1 MRKVIVLGL
10 ILFCLISSVICIA
23 QGSEVQCDPPPPG
36 PAPDNPD
43 DNYSFYIDGN
53 QSANISFDFERSP
66 YVGIFKKGN
75 VIAMDNLLGKI
86 GIGCFYVETDFNP
99 GKIVD
104 EANVLII
111 STGGLMGIEKSE
123 YLKALLEQFA
133 AQGGTIICLGQQNSD
148 AYGVLPVPQGES
160 LNAYGWS
167 QDSSCLR
174 NSAYFESTHPA
185 LSSSTNE
192 LIDVGVDGYFS
203 VYPSNSTILLKRKI
217 NLEPALLYYPYGN
230 GTVILTSM
238 FTDWAYA
245 HSQATTSEIK
255 IIRDLITFAKNPRMP
270 IPMFDLE
277 QNPTPAIN
285 LNAQVENNTEFTA
298 SKAILKV
305 YTPDRTTLLH
315 QLDAP
320 VNLNPGE
327 TTQAV
332 VNFTL
337 PELQTKDYGICQVD
351 YELYNPENEIIQLP
365 TESDSGRF
373 SIYKIITPV
382 TIKDAVYMW
391 VTVKD
396 EEVYYG
402 QDVECTIH
410 FKNTTSETKTLDIN
424 DPFFAIGHGAS
435 TGPSFPSFNV
445 TLPPDGEYA
454 HIASFT
460 TTGFSSPYVKWSLTF
475 RVQYRDANGVLKQAG
490 PGKVIFVLGAV
501 TDSALKLNGS
511 QNTNQFL
518 NPGGPINYDIAS
530 QYLSN
535 PIPGI
540 STIKLSLEKGTTQG
554 NTLPQNSEY
563 TEIKTLFQTTHDFMA
578 NGNFHYSGAYTPQ
591 PIHTA
596 GWYRL
601 KLEVIAPNGVKEAN
615 RYQYLSY
622 KKSNFNVDPGTLQTA
637 GSPLKYLIPGAS
649 YTIPIKIKNPHYVYG
664 SFQTYDVQNGCFELL
679 LESPSGQEVYK
690 KSVTDINIP
699 NNTEQTLS
707 ETFVFHPIEKGK
719 YILKYRYWDESKEEP
734 LTYFPLQSF
743 LDGSQISIRADK
755 SVYNYGDTANITVD
769 ITGAGAYH
777 LDFKCPET
785 GISEERD
792 IQVPEG
798 TYRITEQFQA
808 PIGLSPSY
816 YVEVTARDSAA
827 RETIKYFT
835 LSTNPLTL
843 DYQGSFGSIQ
853 AQAGNNL
860 AFNANIK
867 ILSGA
872 GQPLNGQLIISSSQ
886 LNYQDV
892 KNVTLQPLVDNPFTN
907 SIPITADT
915 PVGEYPFN
923 VLLTIDNVEY
933 LSKYHSITLPAAKL
947 EFTEPAAAYNA
958 GDTINLSIT
967 NAGGKS
973 GTFDIQAL
981 LKDPFNKTVLQKQET
996 KNLAPGVNDTFQLT
1010 VPTTCK
1016 TESYRLI
1023 LQTTETLTNVKS
1035 EKLFVVSV
1043 TGLTAS
1049 LNSYTLKGNYFDNET
1064 ITGKSEIT
1072 SAGALENGTLKARVI
1087 RTAASSGGIEE
1098 ETRGEFIPYNL
1109 MERAYQNG
1117 SKLYLATDKGLLE
1130 YDKTTKNI
1138 THLHDLDYNISKIF
1152 FHPNGELWLG
1162 TSGGGVLRRDTG
1174 GNWSQYTPDQGFPSY
1189 WVYDIIAA
1197 NYSGLLSTWIASD
1210 NGVSVFNANTGAWKT
1225 FTTTNGLPSNSVY
1238 GLAVDG
1244 VGAVWALT
1252 YKGLAKFNGTS
1263 FVKVT
1268 IPTGTVNYMCGLTQT
1283 ADGGIWLA
1291 YNDKLCKTIGGQWQE
1306 FPLSGICPGYT
1317 SYTVQEIENVNG
1329 QLWARLRLRD
1339 ANANLIN
1346 GLIQYTTTFTLY
1358 NETDYPV
1365 LKSLKLII
1373 PAVGDD
1379 AENAAFICE
1388 IGFLEYQ
1395 TGDWTHHTLDIDSH
1409 KLLGM
1414 IYCLVKDN
1422 AGRLWAG
1429 TQYGISMYDFQ
1440 RQQWTNYYTLPGN
1453 KLILDV
1459 SRLDI
1464 DSENKIYGYYP
1475 YLYPNGGILK
1485 INNGEYEPLP
1495 FPVEFRSEYPD
1506 KMVVD
1511 QRGRVWVGYQKMYYY
1526 DGSWHVYPDIIY
1538 AHSLA
1543 KDAYGGL
1550 WAACWDSSAQFH
1562 LKYINSD
1569 LVIAADY
1576 TSANTPML
1584 PWDKNRL
1591 YMDASGM
1598 LWLTGYAYNWND
1610 VRTLESFDV
1619 TGVAGGTNW
1628 VNYTNYEGFPPYGV
1642 WNLAKDENGRI
1653 VVVDFFSN
1661 KLYYLDNE
1669 KNTFVLAAENI
1680 TFNNSLIF
1688 LNGKL
1693 YGAGLLGAYHEY
1705 TEVTNL
1711 FKVNFSLGLTEEELW
1726 SQTYNVN
1733 LTSGE
1738 SSNIDL
1744 LTNKILAQGNYTLK
1758 TELLSPL
1765 GQVLADSRYNFKV
1778 KAGTISVVLAGET
1791 DNTDSGNYLKPN
1803 EPRAINIEIQNNTN
1817 EDVSNL
1823 PYTLKKT
1830 SPSGTEEIL
1839 AEQSLNL
1846 AAGQSY
1852 TDTLT
1857 FNETETGTWRLTVQ
1871 AGTGSSCEM
1880 LLEVTQLSV
1889 TMEIIAPTYAG
1900 NEPFDIN
1907 INLKNEGKIK
1917 VEIRGQGSGVGGQV
1931 KLDETISLE
1940 PCEERVLTFNDTI
1953 STDTNYTVAITGDL
1967 EKSETV
1973 TVKYGYVENLSL
1985 NVLPAYREGTVN
1997 IDYTLSNTGGLP
2009 FTDTLHFELFNEGSA
2024 VPLYSIDRNYNLYPG
2039 ESPIN
2044 DSLNFSLSPGV
2055 YQLQY
2060 QSISIPEIQIG
2071 RELAPPV
2078 PSNTTRGTFIKAPLD
2093 PPKFLFNVLPS
2104 GIGNVI
2110 LTTNNF
2116 PTGTNQIQ
2124 YNVTN
2129 TDSSAGLIPITIT
2142 IFGDDPTT
2150 PILTETRSY
2159 YLLPN
2164 QSLQDFIEYNFPQK
2178 SNYTLSISSPKIPT
2192 TIITPIQILNP
2203 DETTAALSIGSPE
2216 TDHIPIDV
2224 NITNTGF
2231 NPFNGTLIIETP
2243 NTRAEEPITINSNSS
2258 LNQTFPIETSSL
2270 TAGTNNIK
2278 VSLLDASGN
2287 TLSQTTSSVTIT
2299 GPDIKVTELPQN
2311 LEINAGSYADVAL
2324 KLKNEGHLR
2333 GEARLKISAFDTLYQ
2348 EREISLEPGEEIT
2361 IDGISIDAPADCPT
2375 GNYPFNYT
2383 LSLTGPGVTNGLVA
2397 GNFTFKVNGIT
2408 LNVEATLDR
2417 SLYNIG
2423 ETAQLALSISSPNQ
2437 SDAPLEAMINW
2448 GNFSEKR
2455 TFIMSSGSGG
2465 SVSLVFEIPLDEKR
2479 QEKVFYGIYHE
2490 GGKGIHLNDI
2500 YLHFK
2505 DKISVESD
2513 KQVYAPGE
2521 IIHAIF
2527 TLTGGDQTGIIS
2539 VDAFGENQ
2547 TLPLSSTVSAT
2558 FQVPADT
2565 IGGTYGI
2572 NWRFVPSNTSQE
2584 ELSGSHSFDVSG
2596 LVVKVA
2602 KSELEKGKYSSG
2614 ETIKAAYTFEA
2625 NRDDS
2630 LALRCW
2636 VATPSNQWTYLGE
2649 NSVTVSAD
2657 RQNNAVSSYSFTTNE
2672 AGTHDLVYGLYKD
2685 DKLVVSGRLAFDVG
2699 DAVLM
2704 GIATDKYEYKDGN
2717 ENVIVRIDYFG
2728 EKTETLSRKGFS
2740 TSQSFSLFMDNEKVE
2755 ERTLTIDGPG
2765 HIEITLNSSRIG
2777 GGSHLLKAILTGDG
2791 LTSTKQTSFLY
2802 GTNLPDLTL
2811 TLTDNISEGLN
2822 YTYKIAVTNRGKTT
2836 STATTLAFTDNGNP
2850 VETVSI
2856 PALAAGASQEN
2867 IFNWSGSGKAGS
2879 HEFLFEI
2886 DPTNTVKEYSEDNNQ
2901 LTLSEEVPLL
2911 FYNLEV
2917 EPIIWPANSDII
2929 IITRLINNQNSI
2941 TPLTLNLSII
2951 HDSTGTAIFQRNRV
2965 EELPA
2970 FGNKALNDHFNTGVA
2985 PAGEYTL
2992 AQDVASDGAT
3002 LHKEID
3008 VLIETTKTISA
3019 TLQLLPVK
3027 IPSGTDAEVEI
3038 SMTLKNIGNVA
3049 LEDETGVIEVVNK
3062 ESEETVKAEQLLF
3075 TVPLGQEVA
3084 VKKAMTLNLVEGRYE
3099 IHLKYLD
3106 NVIGSAELTAAAAIK
3121 PEKIIAVRPRVLIMN
3136 LQMPGSAD
3144 PVVFLN
3150 NLFQSAEIQHETAQ
3164 GILESY
3170 FQFHKGHA
3178 NINIVL
3184 GHTMGRRLRDELKE
3198 RVWRGEGLILIC
3210 GNPINA
3216 PDMVDW
3222 LGVNVSPQTG
3232 KEKTQTVVEI
3242 LPNELTGGGGQM
3254 ELLEKNRLIL
3264 EKKSADVV
3272 IVGQTLQKKQP
3283 VMTYR
3288 KYGRGHILVIAA
3300 PVAPL
3305 AYKSGGEMIAQ
3316 LLVNAVNLFSGD
3328 IYTISTL
3335 TRVLPVEISLSN
3347 EGTEEKNLIVK
3358 EILPY
3363 GVEGY
3368 DYNPA
3373 LEDTGEE
3380 NEIQWS
3386 IKVPGGATEN
3396 ISYWL
3401 KLPDQAGNYEVKTEI
3416 HDGETKLEEVSL
3428 DVDVSQA
3435 VLSRIIDTVVELE
3448 ALDVSGHD
3456 ANAIRQA
3463 KTCLENI
3470 RGRSVGSLADH
3481 LQNLHDAVQAV
3492 ESIGSVTGL
3501 DVSSLRLKAGDIM
3514 VIMGR
3519 RLYEEVKQWGP
3530 SRLNP
3535 FTGLITAD

>member
-1 MRKVIVLGL
+1 MRHRKLVL
-10 ILFCLISSVICIA
+10 ILIFFLTVLYPVNISS
-23 QGSEVQCDPPPPG
+23 QQKCDPPPPPSG
-36 PAPDNPD
+36 PPPDNPD
-43 DNYSFYIDGN
+43 DNYSFNLEGN
-53 QSANISFDFERSP
+53 LNVNTPTCIEEYPFI
-66 YVGIFKKGN
+66 GIFNNGN
-75 VIAMDNLLGKI
+75 VGKLKKLLKTI
-86 GIGCFYVETDFNP
+86 GRSHIYAEKNFNP
-99 GKIVD
+99 EELAKNAD
-104 EANVLII
+104 VLII
-111 STGGLMGIEKSE
+111 PTGGLFGLEASF
-123 YLKALLEQFA
+123 YFKALLEQFA
-133 AQGGTIICLGQQNSD
+133 AQGGTIICLAQQNSD
-148 AYGVLPVPQGES
+148 AYGILPIPQGES

-174 NSAYFESTHPA
+174 NSVYFDSTHPA

-192 LIDVGVDGYFS
+192 LIDAGVDGYFS

-217 NLEPALLYYPYGN
+217 NLEPALLYYSYGN

-238 FTDWAYA
+238 FTDWASA

-255 IIRDLITFAKNPRMP
+255 IFRDLVTFAKNPRLP
-270 IPMFDLE
+270 IPMYNLE
-277 QNPTPAIN
+277 ENPTPVIN
-285 LNAQVENNTEFTA
+285 LNVQVKNNTEFTA

-305 YTPDRTTLLH
+305 YSPDRATLLH
-315 QLDAP
+315 ELEAP
-320 VNLNPGE
+320 VSLNQGE
-327 TTQAV
+327 STQIAI
-332 VNFTL
+332 NFTL
-337 PELQTKDYGICQVD
+337 PEVQTKDYGICHVD
-351 YELYNPENEIIQLP
+351 YELYNAENEIIQLP

-396 EEVYYG
+396 ENVYWG
-402 QDVECTIH
+402 QEAEFTIH
-410 FKNTTSETKTLDIN
+410 FKNTTTETKTLDLN
-424 DPFFAIGHGAS
+424 TPFFDLAHGRI
-435 TGPSFPSFNV
+435 GPSFPSFQV
-445 TLPPDGEYA
+445 VLPPGGEYA
-454 HIASFT
+454 HVALMST
-460 TTGFSSPYVKWSLTF
+460 SQFSRYAKCAYSV
-475 RVQYRDANGVLKQAG
+475 RIQYYDANGVLKQTG
-490 PGKVIFVLGAV
+490 PGKVIFVYGTLTENTLTLNTPTSVAPCG
-501 TDSALKLNGS
+501 TLNYSITSRYISDPLPGNTNLKL
-511 QNTNQFL
+511 T
-518 NPGGPINYDIAS
+518 
-530 QYLSN
+530 
-535 PIPGI
+535 
-540 STIKLSLEKGTTQG
+540 LEKR
-554 NTLPQNSEY
+554 NSQDSQY
-563 TEIKTLFQTTHDFMA
+563 TEIQTLYQVDHDFNQSSLFQY
-578 NGNFHYSGAYTPQ
+578 NGSYTPSSAH
-591 PIHTA
+591 PT
-596 GWYRL
+596 GSYRL
-601 KLEVIAPNGVKEAN
+601 KLEVTAPNGLKEPLRYRQFYYHPSGFAAN
-615 RYQYLSY
+615 LGKIRDDTGAPATRLIS
-622 KKSNFNVDPGTLQTA
+622 GQT
-637 GSPLKYLIPGAS
+637 
-649 YTIPIKIKNPHYVYG
+649 YTIPIAVKNLSGYNYEVKNGSCTLVLQAENSSETYRKEINGITIKYG
-664 SFQTYDVQNGCFELL
+664 EEKDLL
-679 LESPSGQEVYK
+679 
-690 KSVTDINIP
+690 
-699 NNTEQTLS
+699 
-707 ETFVFHPIEKGK
+707 ETFVFTPTQLGT
-719 YILKYRYWDESKEEP
+719 YSLKYRYWDETRECPPSFTMVQRLNCNTSVSVIPDKDKYCYLDIANVKVVVAGAGSYTIHFTCAKAGLDETRNVQIPQGSSSITELFQIP
-734 LTYFPLQSF
+734 MAHISLSQSYTINVEVKDSLSITVYKNAYLPISPLQFDYNGNFSETF
-743 LDGSQISIRADK
+743 ARAGSDLHLNLD
-755 SVYNYGDTANITVD
+755 
-769 ITGAGAYH
+769 
-777 LDFKCPET
+777 
-785 GISEERD
+785 
-792 IQVPEG
+792 
-798 TYRITEQFQA
+798 
-808 PIGLSPSY
+808 
-816 YVEVTARDSAA
+816 
-827 RETIKYFT
+827 IK
-835 LSTNPLTL
+835 N
-843 DYQGSFGSIQ
+843 
-853 AQAGNNL
+853 
-860 AFNANIK
+860 
-867 ILSGA
+867 LSGMTN
-872 GQPLNGQLIISSSQ
+872 PLNGQLSVVSSQ
-886 LNYQDV
+886 LNWQDV
-892 KNVTLQPLVDNPFTN
+892 QTVTLQPLMDNPFTYT
-907 SIPITADT
+907 IPIDAGATEGVYRFDVQFKINDT
-915 PVGEYPFN
+915 IYVN
-923 VLLTIDNVEY
+923 
-933 LSKYHSITLPAAKL
+933 KQHSISLPGPEIK
-947 EFTEPAAAYNA
+947 FTSPGTVFNA
-958 GDTINLSIT
+958 GDAIT
-967 NAGGKS
+967 FNFENTGGKNGS
-973 GTFDIQAL
+973 FEFDIL
-981 LKDPFNKTVLQKQET
+981 LKDSLNKSTAEHHETLTIAAGTSNSLSLNLPGNLKTGKYQLVVKAVETISNETVERIFPISISGLSATLNSYPLKEYYFNDEVVSGKAEITPGTGNIENGVLNARIVKPAKPKTVEAIFSGMNCMTRDSNNRLWVGFYSGFAVYDGSTLQEITQLPDGTPLSEVRIITAAPNNKIYALVQDCILEIDNQQPFAIKAIPFRYGAWDRCNTIGVDEQSRIWAEYSGEVNEIYCYDAITHTWLVITGGGNARKIISDREGGVWILYNYKLSHIKSDLSIESLNSTGMPSGDYQFLYVAPDRKVWVVVSNTLYSFNGTTWTNFSNYIGYPSNGIITVTGDDSGNIYAVGINDTYSNSLYQVNNTGLVKKDAEFYSYSSSYDWSYYQEIIGGYLYTYGSCGSEGGEWISGLLKIDITGTGSNGSVEQTAWSNNYPIDLTSGSPLTLDLATGKTLDPGVYILKTQLLSSLEQVLAESNKTFSVQDHDVPVSISLNGPSDTSFNGVVKPGQE
-996 KNLAPGVNDTFQLT
+996 LPLIVNITNN
-1010 VPTTCK
+1010 
-1016 TESYRLI
+1016 
-1023 LQTTETLTNVKS
+1023 TTETH
-1035 EKLFVVSV
+1035 
-1043 TGLTAS
+1043 TGLT
-1049 LNSYTLKGNYFDNET
+1049 
-1064 ITGKSEIT
+1064 
-1072 SAGALENGTLKARVI
+1072 VI
-1087 RTAASSGGIEE
+1087 I
-1098 ETRGEFIPYNL
+1098 
-1109 MERAYQNG
+1109 
-1117 SKLYLATDKGLLE
+1117 
-1130 YDKTTKNI
+1130 
-1138 THLHDLDYNISKIF
+1138 
-1152 FHPNGELWLG
+1152 
-1162 TSGGGVLRRDTG
+1162 
-1174 GNWSQYTPDQGFPSY
+1174 
-1189 WVYDIIAA
+1189 
-1197 NYSGLLSTWIASD
+1197 
-1210 NGVSVFNANTGAWKT
+1210 
-1225 FTTTNGLPSNSVY
+1225 
-1238 GLAVDG
+1238 
-1244 VGAVWALT
+1244 
-1252 YKGLAKFNGTS
+1252 
-1263 FVKVT
+1263 
-1268 IPTGTVNYMCGLTQT
+1268 
-1283 ADGGIWLA
+1283 
-1291 YNDKLCKTIGGQWQE
+1291 
-1306 FPLSGICPGYT
+1306 
-1317 SYTVQEIENVNG
+1317 
-1329 QLWARLRLRD
+1329 
-1339 ANANLIN
+1339 
-1346 GLIQYTTTFTLY
+1346 
-1358 NETDYPV
+1358 
-1365 LKSLKLII
+1365 
-1373 PAVGDD
+1373 
-1379 AENAAFICE
+1379 
-1388 IGFLEYQ
+1388 
-1395 TGDWTHHTLDIDSH
+1395 
-1409 KLLGM
+1409 
-1414 IYCLVKDN
+1414 
-1422 AGRLWAG
+1422 
-1429 TQYGISMYDFQ
+1429 
-1440 RQQWTNYYTLPGN
+1440 
-1453 KLILDV
+1453 
-1459 SRLDI
+1459 
-1464 DSENKIYGYYP
+1464 
-1475 YLYPNGGILK
+1475 
-1485 INNGEYEPLP
+1485 
-1495 FPVEFRSEYPD
+1495 
-1506 KMVVD
+1506 
-1511 QRGRVWVGYQKMYYY
+1511 
-1526 DGSWHVYPDIIY
+1526 
-1538 AHSLA
+1538 
-1543 KDAYGGL
+1543 
-1550 WAACWDSSAQFH
+1550 
-1562 LKYINSD
+1562 
-1569 LVIAADY
+1569 
-1576 TSANTPML
+1576 
-1584 PWDKNRL
+1584 
-1591 YMDASGM
+1591 
-1598 LWLTGYAYNWND
+1598 
-1610 VRTLESFDV
+1610 
-1619 TGVAGGTNW
+1619 
-1628 VNYTNYEGFPPYGV
+1628 
-1642 WNLAKDENGRI
+1642 
-1653 VVVDFFSN
+1653 
-1661 KLYYLDNE
+1661 
-1669 KNTFVLAAENI
+1669 
-1680 TFNNSLIF
+1680 
-1688 LNGKL
+1688 
-1693 YGAGLLGAYHEY
+1693 
-1705 TEVTNL
+1705 
-1711 FKVNFSLGLTEEELW
+1711 
-1726 SQTYNVN
+1726 
-1733 LTSGE
+1733 
-1738 SSNIDL
+1738 
-1744 LTNKILAQGNYTLK
+1744 
-1758 TELLSPL
+1758 
-1765 GQVLADSRYNFKV
+1765 
-1778 KAGTISVVLAGET
+1778 
-1791 DNTDSGNYLKPN
+1791 
-1803 EPRAINIEIQNNTN
+1803 
-1817 EDVSNL
+1817 
-1823 PYTLKKT
+1823 KKT
-1830 SPSGTEEIL
+1830 SPSGTVEEVLSENI
-1839 AEQSLNL
+1839 NL
-1846 AAGQSY
+1846 EPNQ
-1852 TDTLT
+1852 TITRIIT
-1857 FNETETGTWRLTVQ
+1857 FNETTPGTWQLTPQ
-1871 AGTGSSCEM
+1871 SIESETILKGSPM
-1880 LLEVTQLSV
+1880 LITVAEPSV
-1889 TMEIIAPTYAG
+1889 TMSVNAPNYAG
-1900 NEPFDIN
+1900 SEPFAVN
-1907 INLKNEGKIK
+1907 IKLKNEGAVRASLNAQGKITNDTGDG
-1917 VEIRGQGSGVGGQV
+1917 EI
-1931 KLDETISLE
+1931 KLDESLTLE
-1940 PCEERVLTFNDTI
+1940 PGEERILTFSDTI
-1953 STDTNYTVAITGDL
+1953 STDTNYTITATISGDV
-1967 EKSETV
+1967 EKTETV

-1985 NVLPAYREGTVN
+1985 NVLPTYREGPIMIN
-1997 IDYTLSNTGGLP
+1997 YTLANTGGLP
-2009 FTDTLHFELFNEGSA
+2009 FTDTLHFELFNEGASL
-2024 VPLYSIDRNYNLYPG
+2024 PLFTFDKTYNLYPDQ
-2039 ESPIN
+2039 SPIA
-2044 DSLNFSLSPGV
+2044 DTLNFPLSPGI
-2055 YQLQY
+2055 YQLKY
-2060 QSISIPEIQIG
+2060 QSISIPPEIQMG
-2071 RELAPPV
+2071 REQALPV
-2078 PSNTTRGTFIKAPLD
+2078 PSNTARGTFEDPLTGSPRRGALD
-2093 PPKFLFNVLPS
+2093 PAKLLLGESLFTVLPS
-2104 GIGNVI
+2104 GLGNI
-2110 LTTNNF
+2110 SLTTNTF
-2116 PTGTNQIQ
+2116 PTGSNQIK
-2124 YNVTN
+2124 YTITN
-2129 TDSSAGLIPITIT
+2129 TDSAPGQIPITIT
-2142 IFGDDPTT
+2142 IFADDPAT
-2150 PILTETRSY
+2150 PILTETRNY
-2159 YLLPN
+2159 YLQPN
-2164 QSLQDFIEYNFPQK
+2164 ETLQDFIETNFPQK
-2178 SNYTLSISSPKIPT
+2178 SNYTLSISGSKLT
-2192 TIITPIQILNP
+2192 TPIITPIQILNP
-2203 DETTAALSIGSPE
+2203 DETTAALTIGSPE
-2216 TDHIPIDV
+2216 TNHIPITVDIA
-2224 NITNTGF
+2224 NPGF
-2231 NPFNGTLIIETP
+2231 NPFNGTLIIDASGI
-2243 NTRAEEPITINSNSS
+2243 RFEEPITINSNSS
-2258 LNQTFPIETSSL
+2258 FNQTFPIETNTL
-2270 TAGTNNIK
+2270 TPGTSNIK
-2278 VSLLDASGN
+2278 VFLIDASGE
-2287 TLSQTTSSVTIT
+2287 TLSQTTSTVTIS
-2299 GPDIKVTELPQN
+2299 GPDIKVTEVPQN
-2311 LEINAGSYADVAL
+2311 LEITAGSYADVAL

-2333 GEARLKISAFDTLYQ
+2333 GEAHLKISAFDTLYQ
-2348 EREISLEPGEEIT
+2348 EREISLEPGEEIN
-2361 IDGISIDAPADCPT
+2361 IDGISIDTPADCPT

-2383 LSLTGPGVTNGLVA
+2383 LNLSGPGVTNSLNA

-2423 ETAQLALSISSPNQ
+2423 ETAQLTLSISSPNQ
-2437 SDAPLEAMINW
+2437 SDAPLEAMVNW

-2740 TSQSFSLFMDNEKVE
+2740 TSQSFSLLMDNEKVE
-2755 ERTLTIDGPG
+2755 ERTLTINGPG
-2765 HIEITLNSSRIG
+2765 HIEITLNSNHIS

-2791 LTSTKQTSFLY
+2791 LASTKTAGFLY

-2811 TLTDNISEGLN
+2811 SLADISSEGLN
-2822 YTYKIAVTNRGKTT
+2822 YTYQITVTNRGKTT

-2856 PALAAGASQEN
+2856 PALAASASQE
-2867 IFNWSGSGKAGS
+2867 ITFNWSGSGKAGS
-2879 HEFLFEI
+2879 HEFMFEI
-2886 DPTNTVKEYSEDNNQ
+2886 DPTNTVKEYSEDNNR

-2941 TPLTLNLSII
+2941 APLTLNLSII
-2951 HDSTGTAIFQRNRV
+2951 HDSTGTAIFQRTRV

-3019 TLQLLPVK
+3019 TLQLLPFK
-3027 IPSGTDAEVEI
+3027 IPSGTDAEMEI

-3062 ESEETVKAEQLLF
+3062 ESQETVKAEQLLF